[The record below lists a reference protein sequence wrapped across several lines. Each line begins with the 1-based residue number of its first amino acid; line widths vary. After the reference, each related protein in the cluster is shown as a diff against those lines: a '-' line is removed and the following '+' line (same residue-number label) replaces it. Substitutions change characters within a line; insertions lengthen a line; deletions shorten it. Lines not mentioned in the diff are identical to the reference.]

1 MNKYVKF
8 TLWILVCIAFMVVA
22 FFTYDYLKDSDKLQ
36 NELQVQQDITPTS
49 GNQEA
54 LNFEVLDSNQ
64 ERVKLSD
71 YFGKPIV
78 INAWASWC
86 TTCCEELPYF
96 QKAYEKYSGDVE
108 FLMINLTD
116 GISETTEGTLQF
128 MKDNNYSFPI
138 YFDLLGQATKAYEI
152 YSIPRTLFINASG
165 EVVKDFTGMINE
177 PILEDNI
184 ANIL

>member
-8 TLWILVCIAFMVVA
+8 ILWLLVCIIFMVSV
-22 FFTYDYLKDSDKLQ
+22 FFLYDYLKDSDEIQ
-36 NELQVQQDITPTS
+36 NELQNIASSS

-54 LNFEVLDSNQ
+54 IDFEVLDSNQ
-64 ERVKLSD
+64 ERVKLSN

-86 TTCCEELPYF
+86 TPCCAELPHF

-116 GISETTEGTLQF
+116 GISETPEGTLQF
-128 MKDNNYSFPI
+128 VQDNNYSFPI
-138 YFDLLGQATKAYEI
+138 YFDLLGQATKAYGI
-152 YSIPRTLFINASG
+152 YSIPRTLFINESG

-184 ANIL
+184 LNIL

>member
-8 TLWILVCIAFMVVA
+8 ILLVLVCIAIMVAAV
-22 FFTYDYLKDSDKLQ
+22 FTYEHFKNSEDLQ
-36 NELQVQQDITPTS
+36 NELQVPPISS
-49 GNQEA
+49 GDQKA
-54 LNFEVLDSNQ
+54 IDFEVLDINQ

-71 YFGKPIV
+71 YFGKPII

-86 TTCCEELPYF
+86 TPCCEELPYF
-96 QKAYEKYSGDVE
+96 QNFYEKYSGDVE

-116 GISETTEGTLQF
+116 GISETYEDITKF
-128 MKDNNYSFPI
+128 ANDNNYSFPI
-138 YFDLLGQATKAYEI
+138 YFDMFGQATKAYEI